1 MSRGTSKKRGRGMSE
16 KQDVYSRI
24 TDRIVAD
31 LEKGIKPWLQ
41 PWQAG
46 HAAGPV
52 SRPLRSVGIPYQG
65 VNILML
71 WATAMEKNYVCP
83 IWLTYKQAQEL
94 GGQVR
99 GGEKGALVVY
109 ANTYKK
115 TTKDENGEDVEAA
128 IPFMKGYIVFNVEQI
143 DRLPAHYYA
152 QAMPVHDA
160 PLERITH
167 LETFFAATK
176 ADIRHGGNRAYYR
189 LDADFVQMPPLQ
201 AFREVEGYYATA
213 AHELCHWTRHPSRL
227 DRDLGRKRFADAGY
241 AMEELVAE
249 IGSAFLCADLG
260 LTPEPREDHAA
271 YIGSWLKVLKNDKR
285 AIFSAAGHAQKATD
299 YLHGLQLQP
308 SP

>member
-1 MSRGTSKKRGRGMSE
+1 MSE

-24 TDRIVAD
+24 TDKIVAD

-41 PWQAG
+41 PWQAA
-46 HAAGPV
+46 HVAGPV
-52 SRPLRSVGIPYQG
+52 SRPLRGVGIPYRG

-83 IWLTYKQAQEL
+83 IWLTFKQAQEL
-94 GGQVR
+94 GGYVR
-99 GGEKGALVVY
+99 KGEKGALVVY
-109 ANTYKK
+109 ASTFKK
-115 TTKDENGEDVEAA
+115 TTTDDKGADVEEE
-128 IPFMKGYIVFNVEQI
+128 IPFMKGYTVFNAEQI
-143 DRLPAHYYA
+143 DKLPAHFYA
-152 QAMPVHDA
+152 TTQPVHET

-167 LETFFAATK
+167 LETFFAVIK

-189 LDADFVQMPPLQ
+189 IDSDFIQLPELQTFRDA
-201 AFREVEGYYATA
+201 ESYYATA

-260 LTPEPREDHAA
+260 LTLEPREDHSA
-271 YIGSWLKVLKNDKR
+271 YIGSWLKALKNDKR
-285 AIFSAAGHAQKATD
+285 AIFTAAGHAQKAVD
-299 YLHGLQLQP
+299 FLYG
-308 SP
+308 